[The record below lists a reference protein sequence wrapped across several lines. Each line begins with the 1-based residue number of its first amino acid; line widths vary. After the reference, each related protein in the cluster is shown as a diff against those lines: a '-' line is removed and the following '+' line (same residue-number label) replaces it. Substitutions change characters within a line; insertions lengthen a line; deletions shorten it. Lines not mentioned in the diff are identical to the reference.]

1 MCIIRS
7 RSVNAL
13 LSQNQLKKISVKKIT
28 LAALILAGFAASAQA
43 QSNVTVYG
51 LVDLGLAKTT
61 GQTTIEREN
70 HASRLGFRG
79 AEDLGSGLSTIFNLE
94 MEILAD
100 TGLQKGNL
108 FERQAWVGF
117 KGSFGT
123 VYFGRTKDLID
134 GAQGRVEPFGAD
146 GVIGKVNEPMM
157 RGGVGASRVQNA
169 ITYNSV
175 NMDGF
180 VGSVQYVLSEISG
193 AKSGISVLG
202 TYDMGPVSAHV
213 GYQKAVQTAVTTAS
227 QADLFTFGGAYKF
240 GDFKMTGQYA
250 KGDTKVAAKGKL
262 SSVLLGG
269 IYSVG
274 ATDYKAVISRQ
285 LTTTNTFSD
294 RNTVREIGIGLDHHL
309 SKRTDLYAYAGRE
322 RVAHLTSYQAGISHK
337 F

>member
-1 MCIIRS
+1 M
-7 RSVNAL
+7 
-13 LSQNQLKKISVKKIT
+13 KKIT

-51 LVDLGLAKTT
+51 IVDLGLAKTT
-61 GQTTIEREN
+61 GQTMVEREN

-79 AEDLGSGLSTIFNLE
+79 AEDMGGGLSTIFNLE

-100 TGLQKGNL
+100 TGAQKGVL

-117 KGSFGT
+117 KGAFGT
-123 VYFGRTKDLID
+123 VFFGRTKDLID

-157 RGGVGASRVQNA
+157 RNAVGASRVQNA

-175 NMDGF
+175 NMEGF
-180 VGSVQYVLSEISG
+180 VASAQYVLSELSG
-193 AKSGISVLG
+193 AKSGIAVLG
-202 TYDMGPVSAHV
+202 TYDMGPLGAHI
-213 GYQKAVQTAVTTAS
+213 GYQQAVQTAVTTTS
-227 QADLFTFGGAYKF
+227 QPTLFTVGASYKF
-240 GDFKMTGQYA
+240 GDLKMTGQYA
-250 KGDTKVAAKGKL
+250 KGDTKIAAKGK
-262 SSVLLGG
+262 SNSVLLGA
-269 IYSVG
+269 IYAVG

-285 LTTTNTFSD
+285 LTSTNTFSD
-294 RNTVREIGIGLDHHL
+294 RNTVREIGVGLDHHL

>member
-1 MCIIRS
+1 MHYFLNHI
-7 RSVNAL
+7 
-13 LSQNQLKKISVKKIT
+13 KKIPVKKIT

-51 LVDLGLAKTT
+51 VVDLGLAKTT

-79 AEDLGSGLSTIFNLE
+79 AEDLGGGLSAIFNLE
-94 MEILAD
+94 SEILAD
-100 TGLQKGNL
+100 TGAQKGNL

-117 KGSFGT
+117 KGEFGT
-123 VYFGRTKDLID
+123 VYFGRTKDLVD

-157 RGGVGASRVQNA
+157 RGGVGASRVSNA

-175 NMDGF
+175 NMSGF
-180 VGSVQYVLSEISG
+180 VASAQYVLSELSG
-193 AKSGISVLG
+193 AKSGISGLI
-202 TYDMGPVSAHV
+202 TYDQGPFGAHF
-213 GYQKAVQTAVTTAS
+213 GYQKAVQVAATTAA
-227 QADLFTFGGAYKF
+227 QPTLYTFGASYKIS
-240 GDFKMTGQYA
+240 DLKMTGQYA
-250 KGDTKVAAKGKL
+250 KGDTKVAAKGKYT
-262 SSVLLGG
+262 SALLGA

-285 LTTTNTFSD
+285 QQSTNTFSD
-294 RNTVREIGIGLDHHL
+294 KNTVREIGVGLDHHL

-322 RVAHLTSYQAGISHK
+322 RVAGLTSYQAGVSHK